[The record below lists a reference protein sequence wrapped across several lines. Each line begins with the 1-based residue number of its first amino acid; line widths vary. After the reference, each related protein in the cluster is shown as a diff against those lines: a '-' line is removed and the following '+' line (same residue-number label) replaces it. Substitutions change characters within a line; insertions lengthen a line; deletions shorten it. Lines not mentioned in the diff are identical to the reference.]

1 MRLGLGCVSMGS
13 VARRRVGDDI
23 RLVRAAIDLGV
34 TVFDTADVYG
44 GGASEHVL
52 GRAVRGRRD
61 EVVIATKGGFVFR
74 ERPAAEQSV
83 RRHAKA
89 VVTSARE
96 GGGRP
101 PVRSPSGSYA
111 QQDFSPQHLRNAVQ
125 ASLRRLRTDRIDVYQ
140 LHSPPDVMPDLLEQ
154 LSDLVAVGD
163 VARFGVGADSVAAAD
178 AWMNVPGISV
188 VQLPF
193 GIVEPQ
199 AASTTFALARE
210 HGTDLWAHAVL
221 GGGLLRLADRDPAA
235 MAIHPKSDQVDA
247 LRRIAADA
255 GLDQYQ
261 LAFGF
266 VRAHASDVS
275 TVLVGST
282 SLAHLRRDAELL
294 ARPSLDEDVLR
305 AVRAAASPR
314 SPADEQR

>member
-13 VARRRVGDDI
+13 VARRRVGDDV

-74 ERPAAEQSV
+74 ERPAAEQWV
-83 RRHAKA
+83 RRHSKE
-89 VVTSARE
+89 VVTSARQR
-96 GGGRP
+96 GGRR
-101 PVRSPSGSYA
+101 PVPSPSGSYA
-111 QQDFSPQHLRNAVQ
+111 HQDFSRRHLRNAVQ

-178 AWMNVPGISV
+178 AWIDVPGISV
-188 VQLPF
+188 IQLPF
-193 GIVEPQ
+193 GIVDPQ
-199 AASTTFALARE
+199 AASTTFLLARE
-210 HGTDLWAHAVL
+210 HGTELWARAVL

-235 MAIHPKSDQVDA
+235 MAIHPKSNQVDA

-282 SLAHLRRDAELL
+282 SVAHLRRDAELL
-294 ARPSLDEDVLR
+294 ARPPLDEDVLR
-305 AVRAAASPR
+305 AVRAVASPR
-314 SPADEQR
+314 SPADKQR

>member
-13 VARRRVGDDI
+13 VARRRVGDDV

-52 GRAVRGRRD
+52 GLAVRGRPD

-96 GGGRP
+96 RGGRR

-163 VARFGVGADSVAAAD
+163 VPRFGVGADSVAAAD
-178 AWMNVPGISV
+178 AWIMSPGSASYSCHSASWTRRR
-188 VQLPF
+188 LRRRSRWL
-193 GIVEPQ
+193 
-199 AASTTFALARE
+199 ASTEATC
-210 HGTDLWAHAVL
+210 GPAVL

-275 TVLVGST
+275 TCSSG
-282 SLAHLRRDAELL
+282 AHR
-294 ARPSLDEDVLR
+294 
-305 AVRAAASPR
+305 
-314 SPADEQR
+314 